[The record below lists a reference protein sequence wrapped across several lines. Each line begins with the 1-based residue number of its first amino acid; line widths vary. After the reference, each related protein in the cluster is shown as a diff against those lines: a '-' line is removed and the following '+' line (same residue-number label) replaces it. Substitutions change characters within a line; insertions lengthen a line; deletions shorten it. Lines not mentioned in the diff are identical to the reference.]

1 MKNITFEVY
10 LYSNKAKG
18 KVTSGLKD
26 IYAQLAKFSNEP
38 STLKEKYIKQNT

>member
-26 IYAQLAKFSNEP
+26 IYARKIHKA
-38 STLKEKYIKQNT
+38 KYIK